1 MLIKSNIKD
10 IKSIE
15 SLISIQNLNRKL
27 SLLIFLITAARGF
40 TIVSG
45 IVSLGKNLVNY
56 PLGRS
61 LVNQPVPLSFRDNI
75 KIAVLKIAVL

>member
-27 SLLIFLITAARGF
+27 SLLIFLITAASGF

-45 IVSLGKNLVNY
+45 IVSLGKNLVNH
-56 PLGRS
+56 PLKKS
-61 LVNQPVPLSFRDNI
+61 LVN
-75 KIAVLKIAVL
+75 